1 MGRQEDGPGVAV
13 FCVPDEGKILT
24 EPELMN
30 MQLGCAMPQHLTT
43 FAAQRTAAV
52 NSLTVTFL
60 RRSQHGKRNYKL
72 EKAMA
77 KSETKTH

>member
-1 MGRQEDGPGVAV
+1 MRSAMS
-13 FCVPDEGKILT
+13 DEVRGFKRTLRT
-24 EPELMN
+24 RCRELMN